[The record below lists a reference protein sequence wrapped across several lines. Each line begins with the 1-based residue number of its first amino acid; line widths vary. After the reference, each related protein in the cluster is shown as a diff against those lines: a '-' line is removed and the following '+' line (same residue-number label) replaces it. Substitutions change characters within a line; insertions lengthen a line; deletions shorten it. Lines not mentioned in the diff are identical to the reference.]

1 MGNAAMDRQ
10 WEALGKILEEHGPK
24 KTVTQWK
31 TAVLEEQPV
40 DIEISFPLTSEFEWI
55 EPQAEP
61 LPGPSEVRSG
71 TPPLEQPNITKN
83 SLSSSLKKR
92 KRHTDVEL
100 DSAVK
105 LFQGIQERQNSTNIE
120 LATAIGK
127 LASAQ
132 EGLQSVA
139 STIDKAVAAHLESNR
154 LQSEANR
161 NITALLTEFLLDRRE
176 YLALPVVIMHNGSR
190 EKIATEANPEEALLE
205 FLEQAELAESDA
217 NFLSLLKPLKI
228 VLLRVPSKRG
238 LLLAFCNLPNGA
250 ESDLVELGDQIVSAL
265 NLVRFL
271 VLRDKDNLTG
281 IWDCVSD
288 LEYYF
293 FEPLKRGLI
302 ISRAHFELKLNELK
316 QERIEEN
323 KGMMVKRGQEVTIT
337 IGGQQL
343 PNLPY
348 ENKVSVINSAMNAFD
363 LMEGLLG
370 RVVGSKDSG
379 DIIDPLEERG
389 CFEPHTRTRSL
400 WASSKLFSTHIGPPY
415 SCSRHYSSTDNTDS
429 SSKETS
435 SDSSS
440 EESGDEYELNI
451 KENILTASLPFVQN
465 FGWTKHA
472 LSAGAESIGYAGVAH
487 GMFPREGAELVLYF
501 CTSCNKKL
509 AEQMKQQ
516 TENSGTGPNIHLKP
530 SVFIQDAVEARL
542 RMITPYIDKWPQ
554 ALGIQTLPPNVPA
567 SLANLLTLVDDIC
580 YYAGDRSIDFNWY
593 SRRVALAGIYK
604 MTELCL
610 IQDKSEDYQNTWRFL
625 DRRIKDV
632 THLHGYL
639 HQSEEFSQVAKEA
652 VTATFVTA
660 RNILGLSLGSR

>member
-1 MGNAAMDRQ
+1 MNPHLRGGRGENH
-10 WEALGKILEEHGPK
+10 LGKTTPSSPDRDSNLDLP
-24 KTVTQWK
+24 
-31 TAVLEEQPV
+31 VL
-40 DIEISFPLTSEFEWI
+40 
-55 EPQAEP
+55 
-61 LPGPSEVRSG
+61 
-71 TPPLEQPNITKN
+71 N
-83 SLSSSLKKR
+83 SR
-92 KRHTDVEL
+92 
-100 DSAVK
+100 
-105 LFQGIQERQNSTNIE
+105 
-120 LATAIGK
+120 
-127 LASAQ
+127 
-132 EGLQSVA
+132 A
-139 STIDKAVAAHLESNR
+139 STR
-154 LQSEANR
+154 
-161 NITALLTEFLLDRRE
+161 
-176 YLALPVVIMHNGSR
+176 
-190 EKIATEANPEEALLE
+190 
-205 FLEQAELAESDA
+205 QA
-217 NFLSLLKPLKI
+217 
-228 VLLRVPSKRG
+228 
-238 LLLAFCNLPNGA
+238 
-250 ESDLVELGDQIVSAL
+250 
-265 NLVRFL
+265 
-271 VLRDKDNLTG
+271 
-281 IWDCVSD
+281 
-288 LEYYF
+288 
-293 FEPLKRGLI
+293 
-302 ISRAHFELKLNELK
+302 
-316 QERIEEN
+316 
-323 KGMMVKRGQEVTIT
+323 
-337 IGGQQL
+337 
-343 PNLPY
+343 
-348 ENKVSVINSAMNAFD
+348 
-363 LMEGLLG
+363 
-370 RVVGSKDSG
+370 
-379 DIIDPLEERG
+379 
-389 CFEPHTRTRSL
+389 RTRSL

-440 EESGDEYELNI
+440 EESGDEYEQNI
-451 KENILTASLPFVQN
+451 KENILTASLPFVHN
-465 FGWTKHA
+465 FGWTKNA

-660 RNILGLSLGSR
+660 RNILGLSLGSRSWTELLFVAGHVLFTCPTSRMFEVDLLHPSTLTITSTPLR

>member
-1 MGNAAMDRQ
+1 MVTSLNTVSMPSVDADITKHLYSKPSVDADITKHSQ
-10 WEALGKILEEHGPK
+10 CALSKRAISSSVPK
-24 KTVTQWK
+24 K
-31 TAVLEEQPV
+31 LQPPHSEGWDDPV
-40 DIEISFPLTSEFEWI
+40 QAGYPGRGELTPS
-55 EPQAEP
+55 P
-61 LPGPSEVRSG
+61 LPG
-71 TPPLEQPNITKN
+71 TQYLYTQQTK
-83 SLSSSLKKR
+83 L
-92 KRHTDVEL
+92 
-100 DSAVK
+100 
-105 LFQGIQERQNSTNIE
+105 
-120 LATAIGK
+120 
-127 LASAQ
+127 
-132 EGLQSVA
+132 
-139 STIDKAVAAHLESNR
+139 
-154 LQSEANR
+154 
-161 NITALLTEFLLDRRE
+161 
-176 YLALPVVIMHNGSR
+176 
-190 EKIATEANPEEALLE
+190 
-205 FLEQAELAESDA
+205 
-217 NFLSLLKPLKI
+217 
-228 VLLRVPSKRG
+228 
-238 LLLAFCNLPNGA
+238 
-250 ESDLVELGDQIVSAL
+250 
-265 NLVRFL
+265 
-271 VLRDKDNLTG
+271 
-281 IWDCVSD
+281 
-288 LEYYF
+288 
-293 FEPLKRGLI
+293 
-302 ISRAHFELKLNELK
+302 
-316 QERIEEN
+316 
-323 KGMMVKRGQEVTIT
+323 
-337 IGGQQL
+337 
-343 PNLPY
+343 
-348 ENKVSVINSAMNAFD
+348 
-363 LMEGLLG
+363 
-370 RVVGSKDSG
+370 
-379 DIIDPLEERG
+379 
-389 CFEPHTRTRSL
+389 
-400 WASSKLFSTHIGPPY
+400 
-415 SCSRHYSSTDNTDS
+415 SRHYSSTDNTDS

-652 VTATFVTA
+652 VTATFVTV
-660 RNILGLSLGSR
+660 ILRFRHTVQTYHVWGPLQEGKPVVAQQYYKVNFKVSL